1 MEREEG
7 YGDHDA
13 IMSPRLMCLLKTG
26 PKLFL
31 LFPVLYKLILRL
43 LAVM

>member
-1 MEREEG
+1 MEREGG
-7 YGDHDA
+7 YSDHDA
-13 IMSPRLMCLLKTG
+13 IVSLRLMCLLKTG

-43 LAVM
+43 FAVM